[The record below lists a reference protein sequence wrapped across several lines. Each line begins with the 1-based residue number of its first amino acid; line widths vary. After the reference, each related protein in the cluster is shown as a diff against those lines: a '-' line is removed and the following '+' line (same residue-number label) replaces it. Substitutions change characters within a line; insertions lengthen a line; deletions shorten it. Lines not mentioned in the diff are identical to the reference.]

1 MNRLIKISRNSN
13 KLQIKKTLQLKKK
26 KSDKKRKFSS
36 KKKINWQQGD
46 NEFDRQDVNRGGDLN
61 HSESK

>member
-46 NEFDRQDVNRGGDLN
+46 NEFGRQDVNRGGFKSL
-61 HSESK
+61 

>member
-13 KLQIKKTLQLKKK
+13 KLQIKKSVQLKTNKRKK
-26 KSDKKRKFSS
+26 VIKKRKWSS

-46 NEFDRQDVNRGGDLN
+46 NEFDRQDVNRGKKFKSL
-61 HSESK
+61 

>member
-13 KLQIKKTLQLKKK
+13 KLQIQKSLQLKKK
-26 KSDKKRKFSS
+26 KVIIKRKLSS
-36 KKKINWQQGD
+36 KKKINWQQSD
-46 NEFDRQDVNRGGDLN
+46 NEFDRQDVIRGENLN